1 MKPVQILTNKK
12 NLGVDIYK
20 SKSYVLEFLK
30 ENLHKSVIEN
40 LFYFQIKDWENN
52 RNKIIKTIENK
63 FSQKI
68 IVRSSAMGEDSIN
81 NSGAGAYQS
90 IQNVDPKSK
99 KHVIESINSV
109 IDSYKKKQNF
119 DPKNEVLVQTQSTNI
134 ITSGV
139 VFTRTPEIGSP
150 YYVINFE
157 DGSATDGVTKGSINN
172 TLKIFRGTD
181 FKKIPKKWKLLL
193 KSIKEIETLLK
204 SQILDIEFGIN
215 DSYQIIIFQVRP
227 ISSLKNTLLVSD
239 TKIKKLISKNKNL
252 FRKESNKNL
261 IPGKYSVFSD
271 MADWNPAEI
280 IGNNPNN
287 LDYSLYHFLIM
298 DSAWHLGRSDIGYQ
312 KLSKKNLM
320 TKFGNK
326 PYVNIKSSF
335 YSLLPKNISNKNKEK
350 LMNFYLK
357 KLIQNTYLHDKVEF
371 DILFTCNEI
380 LLDSRVQELKDSNF
394 SQGDINNIKK
404 NIIEFTNNVLLD
416 FEKILRNNSKAIKEM
431 QKNRYIIHNEL
442 KNGKKN
448 YKNLISASEKL
459 LKDCIILGTIPF
471 STMARIAF
479 IASINLRSLVKIG
492 IIDQVSADAFLN
504 SIHTPLS
511 EFRNDLLLYYNKE
524 ISKRIFLNKYGHLR
538 PGTYDI
544 LASRYD
550 NDSFFLDNL
559 KFDGSINVKKQ
570 FKKPKSIQKTLEKI
584 NLVFP
589 KMDFFDFAKSAI
601 VERENL
607 KFEFT
612 KNLSDA
618 LELISEASEQLNFSK
633 NEISNLKIQTIF
645 NDVKNLQKQI
655 LVKKWRKS
663 INKEKYKHMLND
675 HLALPPIIS
684 SENDFDLISY
694 PSAKPNFI
702 TSKNIVS
709 EIVFLNDDTKIN
721 DLENKI
727 ILLENADPGFDWLF
741 SYNISGLITKYGG
754 VASHMAIRCSEL
766 GIPAAIG
773 CGEILYEKLQLASKI
788 LLDCVNN
795 QIIIIEH
802 SKSDLFVEEKRLL
815 KSLGYIK

>member
-1 MKPVQILTNKK
+1 
-12 NLGVDIYK
+12 
-20 SKSYVLEFLK
+20 
-30 ENLHKSVIEN
+30 
-40 LFYFQIKDWENN
+40 
-52 RNKIIKTIENK
+52 
-63 FSQKI
+63 
-68 IVRSSAMGEDSIN
+68 MGEDSIN

-90 IQNVDPKSK
+90 IQNVEPKSK

-109 IDSYKKKQNF
+109 INSYKKKQNF

-134 ITSGV
+134 TTSGV
-139 VFTRTPEIGSP
+139 VFTRTPEMGSP

-157 DGSATDGVTKGSINN
+157 DGSATDGVTKGSVNN

-181 FKKIPKKWKLLL
+181 LKKIPKKWKLLL
-193 KSIKEIETLLK
+193 ESIKEIESLLK
-204 SQILDIEFGIN
+204 SQILDIEFGITN
-215 DSYQIIIFQVRP
+215 SYKIIVFQARP
-227 ISSLKNTLLVSD
+227 ILSLKNIPLISEIE
-239 TKIKKLISKNKNL
+239 IKKLISKNKNL
-252 FRKESNKNL
+252 FRKELNKNS
-261 IPGKYSVFSD
+261 IPGKFSVFSD

-298 DSAWHLGRSDIGYQ
+298 DSAWHLGRSNIGYQ
-312 KLSKKNLM
+312 KLSRKNLM
-320 TKFGNK
+320 IKFGNK
-326 PYVNIKSSF
+326 PYVNIKPSF
-335 YSLLPKNISNKNKEK
+335 YSLIPKNISNKNKEK

-371 DILFTCNEI
+371 DILFTCNEF
-380 LLDSRVQELKDSNF
+380 LLDSRMQELKNSKF
-394 SQGDINNIKK
+394 SQNEIVAIKK

-416 FEKILRNNSKAIKEM
+416 FEKILSNNSKAIKQM
-431 QKNRYIIHNEL
+431 QRNRIHIHNKL
-442 KNGKKN
+442 KNSKRN

-459 LKDCIILGTIPF
+459 LKDCITFGTIPF

-492 IIDQVSADAFLN
+492 VIDQVTADAFLN

-550 NDSFFLDNL
+550 DDSFFLDNL
-559 KFDGSINVKKQ
+559 KFNAEINSKKQ
-570 FKKPKSIQKTLEKI
+570 FKKPKSMKKSNEKI
-584 NLVFP
+584 NLIFP

-618 LELISEASEQLNFSK
+618 LSLISEASEQLNFSK
-633 NEISNLKIQTIF
+633 NEISNLEIQTIF
-645 NDVKNLQKQI
+645 HDTKKLQKQN
-655 LVKKWRKS
+655 LVKQWRQL
-663 INKEKYKHMLND
+663 INKEKNKHILNT
-675 HLALPPIIS
+675 HLVLPPIIS
-684 SENDFDLISY
+684 SENDFDLILY

-709 EIVFLNDDTKIN
+709 EIIFLNDDTKVN
-721 DLENKI
+721 SLENKI

-741 SYNISGLITKYGG
+741 SFNISGLITKYGG

-788 LLDCVNN
+788 LLDCSNH

-802 SKSDLFVEEKRLL
+802 SKSDQYIEEKRLL

>member
-1 MKPVQILTNKK
+1 MNNTK
-12 NLGVDIYK
+12 NLGINIFK
-20 SKSYVLEFLK
+20 SKSFVLEYLK
-30 ENLHKSVIEN
+30 ENLQKSTIEN

-52 RNKIIKTIENK
+52 RNKIIEIIKNK

-68 IVRSSAMGEDSIN
+68 IIRSSAMGEDSIN

-99 KHVIESINSV
+99 KRVIESINSV

-119 DPKNEVLVQTQSTNI
+119 DPKNEVLIQTQSTNI
-134 ITSGV
+134 VTSGV
-139 VFTRTPEIGSP
+139 IFTRTPEMGSP

-193 KSIKEIETLLK
+193 ESIKEIETLLK
-204 SQILDIEFGIN
+204 SQILDIEFGIT
-215 DSYQIIIFQVRP
+215 DSYKIIIFQARP
-227 ISSLKNTLLVSD
+227 ILSLRNVSLISE
-239 TKIKKLISKNKNL
+239 TEIKKVIFKNKNL
-252 FRKESNKNL
+252 YRKELNKNA
-261 IPGKYSVFSD
+261 IPGNFSVFSD

-287 LDYSLYHFLIM
+287 LDYSLYNFLIM
-298 DSAWHLGRSDIGYQ
+298 DSAWHLGRSNIGYQ

-320 TKFGNK
+320 IKFGNK

-335 YSLLPKNISNKNKEK
+335 YSLIPKNVSNKNKEK
-350 LMNFYLK
+350 LMNFYLN
-357 KLIQNTYLHDKVEF
+357 KLIENTYLHDKVEF
-371 DILFTCNEI
+371 DILFTCNEF
-380 LLDSRVQELKDSNF
+380 LLDSRMQELKKSKF
-394 SQGDINNIKK
+394 SHNDIVAVKK

-431 QKNRYIIHNEL
+431 QRNRNRIHNKL
-442 KNGKKN
+442 KNSTRN

-459 LKDCIILGTIPF
+459 LKDCIIFGAIPF

-479 IASINLRSLVKIG
+479 IASINLRSLIKIG
-492 IIDQVSADAFLN
+492 VIDQVTADDFLN

-524 ISKRIFLNKYGHLR
+524 ISKRKFLNKYGHLR

-550 NDSFFLDNL
+550 DDSFFLDNL
-559 KFDGSINVKKQ
+559 KFNAVSNSKKQ
-570 FKKPKSIQKTLEKI
+570 FKKPELIQKSFEKI
-584 NLVFP
+584 NLIFP
-589 KMDFFDFAKSAI
+589 KMDFFDFAKNAI

-618 LELISEASEQLNFSK
+618 LELISEASAHLNFSK
-633 NEISNLKIQTIF
+633 NEISNLDIESIF
-645 NDVKNLQKQI
+645 YDTKNLEKQNLI
-655 LVKKWRKS
+655 KKWRQL
-663 INKEKYKHMLND
+663 INKEKNKHILNTY
-675 HLALPPIIS
+675 LVLPPIIS
-684 SENDFDLISY
+684 SENDFDLILY

-709 EIVFLNDDTKIN
+709 EIIFLDDDTKVN
-721 DLENKI
+721 SLENKI
-727 ILLENADPGFDWLF
+727 VILENADPGFDWLF
-741 SYNISGLITKYGG
+741 SFNISGLITKYGG

-788 LLDCVNN
+788 LLDCVNH

-802 SKSDLFVEEKRLL
+802 SKSDQYIEEKRLL

>member
-1 MKPVQILTNKK
+1 MTTK
-12 NLGVDIYK
+12 NLGLDIYK
-20 SKSYVLEFLK
+20 SKSYVLKFLK
-30 ENLHKSVIEN
+30 ENLHKSTIEN
-40 LFYFQIKDWENN
+40 LFYFQTKDWENN
-52 RNKIIKTIENK
+52 RNKIVEKIGKK
-63 FSQKI
+63 FNQKI
-68 IVRSSAMGEDSIN
+68 IIRSSAIGEDSIN
-81 NSGAGAYQS
+81 TSGAGAYQS
-90 IQNVDPKSK
+90 IQNVEPKSK
-99 KHVIESINSV
+99 KHIIDSINSV

-119 DPKNEVLVQTQSTNI
+119 DPKNEVLIQTQSTNI

-139 VFTRTPEIGSP
+139 IFTRTPEIGSP

-157 DGSATDGVTKGSINN
+157 DGNATDGVTKGVVNN

-193 KSIKEIETLLK
+193 KSIKEIENLLE
-204 SQILDIEFGIN
+204 SQILDIEFGITT
-215 DSYQIIIFQVRP
+215 SHKIIIFQVRP
-227 ISSLKNTLLVSD
+227 ILSLKNTSLVSEI
-239 TKIKKLISKNKNL
+239 KIKKVISKNKNL
-252 FRKESNKNL
+252 YGNESNKKS
-261 IPGKYSVFSD
+261 IPGKFSIFSD

-298 DSAWHLGRSDIGYQ
+298 DSAWHLGRSKIDYQ

-320 TKFGNK
+320 IKFGNK

-335 YSLLPKNISNKNKEK
+335 YSLLPKNISNQNKKK

-357 KLIQNTYLHDKVEF
+357 KLTLNTYLHDKVEF
-371 DILFTCNEI
+371 DILFTCNEF
-380 LLDSRVQELKDSNF
+380 LLDSRMQELKDSNF
-394 SQGDINNIKK
+394 SQNEINIIK
-404 NIIEFTNNVLLD
+404 NNLIEFTNNILLD
-416 FEKILRNNSKAIKEM
+416 FDKILSNNSKSIKEM
-431 QKNRYIIHNEL
+431 QKNRSSIHNKL
-442 KNGKKN
+442 MHSKKN

-459 LKDCIILGTIPF
+459 LKDCITFGTIPF

-492 IIDQVSADAFLN
+492 IIDQKTADVFLN

-511 EFRNDLLLYYNKE
+511 EFRNDLLLYYNKV
-524 ISKRIFLNKYGHLR
+524 ISKRKFLNKYGHLR

-550 NDSFFLDNL
+550 FDSFFLDNL
-559 KFDGSINVKKQ
+559 KFNDKTDSKKQ
-570 FKKPKSIQKTLEKI
+570 FKKPKSILKNLDKI
-584 NLVFP
+584 NLIFP
-589 KMDFFDFAKSAI
+589 EIDFFDFARNAI

-618 LELISEASEQLNFSK
+618 LELISEASQQLNFSK
-633 NEISNLKIQTIF
+633 NEISNLEIQTIF
-645 NDVKNLQKQI
+645 YDTKNLSKQI
-655 LVKKWRKS
+655 LINKWQKL
-663 INKEKYKHMLND
+663 INKEKNKHVLNN
-675 HLALPPIIS
+675 HLVLPPIIS
-684 SENDFDLISY
+684 SKNDFDLILY

-709 EIVFLNDDTKIN
+709 EIIFLNDDDEVN
-721 DLENKI
+721 NLENKI
-727 ILLENADPGFDWLF
+727 VLLENADPGFDWLF

-788 LLDCVNN
+788 LLDCVND
-795 QIIIIEH
+795 QIIIIQH
-802 SKSDLFVEEKRLL
+802 SKSDLYVEEKRLL